1 MSTLA
6 GKITKSTAKRPN
18 AAAVAL
24 GLAALA
30 LPGSA
35 LAQERPQVDLAK
47 VIAAFDVCREAP
59 AGRAQTLDFARS
71 KGFRDLPEEA
81 QRKFPFAAAIPL
93 ERDGV
98 WLRATGPSEWGNRG
112 GSCEVQA
119 PVAPQTDYAQVAAAL
134 EPKFGIP
141 GQQAKGDQAKFWR
154 IDGRYFNARI
164 ISGGLVLFMAFPEP
178 SAEELAAA
186 KQAKAEK
193 DAREL
198 AARKAAILPA
208 PPADFGAA
216 AAGCIA
222 AVGPKG
228 LDPARL
234 EALGWQEL
242 PLSEKAAGKY
252 FAYQRPGNA
261 VRLYLS
267 TEITKNGQCVAEG
280 NNPATGQFGAIA
292 GAVKKDAATALGSK
306 LKSAGSSSSP
316 TGYSRGEGYLTG
328 DMAVLISSENRPE
341 AMNVRVLVMRLDPG
355 KNPGAF
361 ASEAGMGAATLPDAI
376 AGMISKPD
384 SPSNSSTPQP

>member
-6 GKITKSTAKRPN
+6 SKITKSTPERPV
-18 AAAVAL
+18 AAAAAL
-24 GLAALA
+24 GFAALA

-35 LAQERPQVDLAK
+35 LAQERPQVDPAK

-81 QRKFPFAAAIPL
+81 QRKFPFAEAIPL

-134 EPKFGIP
+134 EPKFGMP

-154 IDGRYFNARI
+154 IDGRYYNARI
-164 ISGGLVLFMAFPEP
+164 ISGELVLFMAFPEP

-193 DAREL
+193 EAREL
-198 AARKAAILPA
+198 AARKAAIVPA
-208 PPADFGAA
+208 PPADFGVA

-222 AVGPKG
+222 AVGPEG
-228 LDPARL
+228 LDLARL
-234 EALGWQEL
+234 EAQGWQAI
-242 PLSEKAAGKY
+242 PLAAKAEGKY

-267 TEITKNGQCVAEG
+267 TELAKKGQCVAEG

-292 GAVKKDAATALGSK
+292 GAVKKDAATALGTK
-306 LKSAGSSSSP
+306 LKGTGSSSSP
-316 TGYSRGEGYLTG
+316 TGYSRGEGYLAGGT
-328 DMAVLISSENRPE
+328 AVLVSAENRPE
-341 AMNVRVLVMRLDPG
+341 AMNVRVLVMRLDPA
-355 KNPGAF
+355 KSPGAF
-361 ASEAGMGAATLPDAI
+361 ASEAGMAAAILPDAI
-376 AGMISKPD
+376 AGMISDTK
-384 SPSNSSTPQP
+384 SPPPSSTPQQ